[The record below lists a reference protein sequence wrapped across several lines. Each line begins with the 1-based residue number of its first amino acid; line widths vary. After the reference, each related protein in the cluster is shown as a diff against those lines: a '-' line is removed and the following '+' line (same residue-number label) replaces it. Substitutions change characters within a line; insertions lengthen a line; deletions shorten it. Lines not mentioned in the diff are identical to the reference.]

1 MDCPACRA
9 AGQTGL
15 VCAACGAILPPR
27 RVDAFDAL
35 GLPPKFGLTTEQIE
49 GKAREL
55 ARKLHPDRFAKAA
68 PQQKLA
74 AVQATTTLN
83 DAARTLRDPMRRAE
97 ALLAHY
103 GQPLKED
110 ERAPAA
116 LLGEVLELR
125 EALADA
131 QDAGDTRAIEALG
144 ADVRTREAAAWCEV
158 GGAFARVEQ
167 GEGDAL
173 DHARAA
179 LVELRYWK
187 RFMDAQAGKDHQ

>member
-9 AGQTGL
+9 ASQTGL
-15 VCAACGAILPPR
+15 VCDACGAILPPR

-49 GKAREL
+49 GRAREL
-55 ARKLHPDRFAKAA
+55 SRKLHPDKFAKAA
-68 PQQKLA
+68 PQVKLQ

-125 EALADA
+125 EALDEAQAVAD
-131 QDAGDTRAIEALG
+131 QNAIAALG
-144 ADVRTREAAAWCEV
+144 TDVKTREAAAWCEV

-167 GEGDAL
+167 GERGAL
-173 DHARAA
+173 EHARSA
-179 LVELRYWK
+179 LVELRYWR
-187 RFMDAQAGKDHQ
+187 RFMDAHAGKDHS